1 MNPDR
6 YLTPQ
11 KIMNS
16 GMIRDINGKTKT
28 VNLMR
33 ISPPVFEINLKN
45 WYLEHKFISCQSMPP
60 PKKKTR

>member
-1 MNPDR
+1 MTHFLVDR
-6 YLTPQ
+6 YEQILLPFNMTNESRSLSNPTK

-45 WYLEHKFISCQSMPP
+45 
-60 PKKKTR
+60 

>member
-1 MNPDR
+1 
-6 YLTPQ
+6 
-11 KIMNS
+11 
-16 GMIRDINGKTKT
+16 MIRDINGKTKT

-60 PKKKTR
+60 PKKKLDKIYKQEGYRK

>member
-1 MNPDR
+1 
-6 YLTPQ
+6 
-11 KIMNS
+11 MNS

-45 WYLEHKFISCQSMPP
+45 
-60 PKKKTR
+60 